1 MKFELVQRS
10 EFDDYYYQVC
20 CNDEIICIIEFVD
33 NEWCVSL
40 LEEDEAITYDGLIA
54 LSEKVKELNASAKD
68 DKIFGF
74 L

>member
-1 MKFELVQRS
+1 MFELVQQS
-10 EFDDYYYQVC
+10 EFDDYYYQVYC
-20 CNDEIICIIEFVD
+20 DDEIICSIEFID

-54 LSEKVKELNASAKD
+54 LSEKIKELNATTKE
-68 DKIFGF
+68 DKLFVI

>member
-1 MKFELVQRS
+1 MRFELVQRS

>member
-1 MKFELVQRS
+1 MRFELVQRS
-10 EFDDYYYQVC
+10 EFDDYYYQVY

>member
-1 MKFELVQRS
+1 MRFELVQRS

-54 LSEKVKELNASAKD
+54 LSEKVKELNAATKA
-68 DKIFGF
+68 DKFFG
-74 L
+74 LL

>member
-1 MKFELVQRS
+1 MKFELIQRS